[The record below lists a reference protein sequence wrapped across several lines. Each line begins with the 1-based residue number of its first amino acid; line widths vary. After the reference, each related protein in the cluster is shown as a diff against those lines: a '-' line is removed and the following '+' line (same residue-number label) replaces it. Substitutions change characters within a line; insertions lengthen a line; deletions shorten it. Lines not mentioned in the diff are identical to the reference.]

1 VARWTPSS
9 SDKEE
14 QSVFKHK
21 QNRQR
26 IVQALEEKRASTS
39 NAVFVEHLTVQYVT
53 SKETV
58 AAVNDISFTLPK
70 KRTLGVVGET
80 GAGKTTAML
89 SLMNMV
95 PDPPGR
101 IVSGDIQVGGL
112 DMRSLSPSELQC
124 VRGQEI
130 AMIFQD
136 PMTSLNPVVTVGE
149 QIAES
154 VLLHQDISKQ
164 AAMVQA
170 KAMLAKVGIDPDR
183 AGEYPHQF
191 SGGMRQ
197 RVGIAI
203 ALACKPSVLIAD
215 EPTSAL
221 DVTIQAQILHL
232 MRELKEE
239 NGASMILITH
249 DLGVVAELCDD
260 VAVMYA
266 GHIVE
271 YGMLEEV
278 FNHTRHP
285 YTEGLFN
292 SLPNIR
298 NRVALLQPIPGLMP
312 DPSKLPRGCAF
323 APRCSYATDA
333 CREQAPDVHHFSD
346 THTVACT
353 AYRDASFA
361 IKRRDI
367 E

>member
-1 VARWTPSS
+1 M
-9 SDKEE
+9 
-14 QSVFKHK
+14 FKHQQK
-21 QNRQR
+21 RDR
-26 IVQALEEKRASTS
+26 VMKALEAKRAETPY
-39 NAVFVEHLTVQYVT
+39 AVSVEDLVVQYIT

-58 AAVNDISFTLPK
+58 EAVNGISFKLPRR
-70 KRTLGVVGET
+70 RTLGIVGET

-95 PDPPGR
+95 PNPPGK
-101 IVSGDIQVGGL
+101 IISGQIQVCGL
-112 DMRSLSPSELQC
+112 DIRSLSTAELQC
-124 VRGQEI
+124 VRGKDI

-136 PMTSLNPVVTVGE
+136 PMTSLNPVVTVGD

-154 VLLHQDISKQ
+154 VLLHQEVSEQ
-164 AAMVQA
+164 EALAQA

-239 NGASMILITH
+239 NDSSMILITH

-271 YGMLEEV
+271 FGTLEEV

-292 SLPNIR
+292 SLPNIN
-298 NRVALLQPIPGLMP
+298 NRVSKLQPIPGLMP
-312 DPSKLPRGCAF
+312 DPSKLPQGCAF
-323 APRCSYATDA
+323 APRCPYATA
-333 CREQAPDVHHFSD
+333 VCTEHAPDVQHFSD
-346 THTVACT
+346 THMAACT
-353 AYRDASFA
+353 AYQDAEFN

>member
-1 VARWTPSS
+1 MF
-9 SDKEE
+9 KKK
-14 QSVFKHK
+14 QSRERVIK
-21 QNRQR
+21 
-26 IVQALEEKRASTS
+26 ALETKRAATPYAVSVEDLAVHYITS
-39 NAVFVEHLTVQYVT
+39 R
-53 SKETV
+53 ETV
-58 AAVNDISFTLPK
+58 EAVNGISFRLPK
-70 KRTLGVVGET
+70 KRTLGIVGET

-95 PDPPGR
+95 PDPPGKIIR
-101 IVSGDIQVGGL
+101 GSIQVGGL
-112 DMRSLSPSELQC
+112 DIRSLSPAELQC
-124 VRGQEI
+124 VRGKEI

-154 VLLHQDISKQ
+154 ILLHQDISRQ
-164 AAMVQA
+164 EALDQA
-170 KAMLAKVGIDPDR
+170 KGMLAKVGIDPDR

-203 ALACKPSVLIAD
+203 ALACRPAVLIAD

-239 NGASMILITH
+239 NDSSMILITH

-271 YGMLEEV
+271 YGTLEEV

-292 SLPNIR
+292 SLPNIH
-298 NRVALLQPIPGLMP
+298 NRVDRLRPIPGLMP
-312 DPSKLPRGCAF
+312 DPSKLPAGCAF
-323 APRCSYATDA
+323 ASRCPYATDA
-333 CREQAPDVHHFSD
+333 CREQAPYVKHFSD
-346 THTVACT
+346 THLAACT
-353 AYRDASFA
+353 AYRDEAFM
-361 IKRRDI
+361 IGRRDI
-367 E
+367 G

>member
-1 VARWTPSS
+1 M
-9 SDKEE
+9 
-14 QSVFKHK
+14 FKHK
-21 QNRQR
+21 QSRER
-26 IVQALEEKRASTS
+26 IVQALEAKRHSTP
-39 NAVFVEHLTVQYVT
+39 NAVSVENLAVQYVT

-58 AAVNDISFTLPK
+58 AAVNGISFTLPK
-70 KRTLGVVGET
+70 KRTLGIVGET

-101 IVSGDIQVGGL
+101 IVSGSIQVGGL
-112 DMRSLSPSELQC
+112 DIRSLTPAELQC

-136 PMTSLNPVVTVGE
+136 PMTSLNPVATVGE

-154 VLLHQDISKQ
+154 VLLHQNISKQ
-164 AAMVQA
+164 EAMEQA

-239 NGASMILITH
+239 NGSSMILITH

-271 YGMLEEV
+271 YGTLEEV

-285 YTEGLFN
+285 YTEGLFD
-292 SLPNIR
+292 SLPNIH
-298 NRVALLQPIPGLMP
+298 NRVAWLQPIPGLMP
-312 DPSKLPRGCAF
+312 DPSKLPEGCAF
-323 APRCSYATDA
+323 APRCPYAMDA
-333 CREQAPDVHHFSD
+333 CREHAPDIQRFSD
-346 THTVACT
+346 SHTAACT